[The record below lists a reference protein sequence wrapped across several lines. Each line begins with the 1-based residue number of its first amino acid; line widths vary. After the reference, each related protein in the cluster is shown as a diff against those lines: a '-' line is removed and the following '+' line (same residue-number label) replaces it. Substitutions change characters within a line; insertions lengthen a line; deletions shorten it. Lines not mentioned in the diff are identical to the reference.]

1 MRAKGQ
7 VAMPKT
13 PSKSPCPKSA
23 CRKLVLE
30 LSKSKGAALSGS
42 APKLATQTEEV
53 VPAGNGDM
61 RIKRLQPVV
70 DASGLDKVGGP
81 EVVKKH
87 MMPSSFAGGLCCMT
101 EDFHDAVAVSQVHG
115 SPDIFTT
122 FACDPEW
129 PERIET
135 LEHGQKAVD
144 GADITIQI
152 HQMKLLDYLHT
163 IRTGQVFG
171 TVLAV
176 VHTVEFQKT
185 GVPHA
190 HILVWQEKNDDQ
202 APALADVD
210 PDACTA
216 APANSVEA
224 AVAQPA
230 RLNRIATTAAAASTI
245 S

>member
-1 MRAKGQ
+1 
-7 VAMPKT
+7 
-13 PSKSPCPKSA
+13 
-23 CRKLVLE
+23 
-30 LSKSKGAALSGS
+30 
-42 APKLATQTEEV
+42 
-53 VPAGNGDM
+53 M

-171 TVLAV
+171 TVLAGTMPSTFSSSNSFFLT
-176 VHTVEFQKT
+176 HMSYFSCFTFT
-185 GVPHA
+185 LLLSSCPHRGVP
-190 HILVWQEKNDDQ
+190 ENGG
-202 APALADVD
+202 APCTYPCLAG
-210 PDACTA
+210 
-216 APANSVEA
+216 EE
-224 AVAQPA
+224 
-230 RLNRIATTAAAASTI
+230 R
-245 S
+245 

>member
-1 MRAKGQ
+1 
-7 VAMPKT
+7 
-13 PSKSPCPKSA
+13 
-23 CRKLVLE
+23 
-30 LSKSKGAALSGS
+30 
-42 APKLATQTEEV
+42 
-53 VPAGNGDM
+53 M

-87 MMPSSFAGGLCCMT
+87 MMPSSFA
-101 EDFHDAVAVSQVHG
+101 
-115 SPDIFTT
+115 
-122 FACDPEW
+122 EW

>member
-1 MRAKGQ
+1 MH
-7 VAMPKT
+7 
-13 PSKSPCPKSA
+13 
-23 CRKLVLE
+23 
-30 LSKSKGAALSGS
+30 
-42 APKLATQTEEV
+42 
-53 VPAGNGDM
+53 
-61 RIKRLQPVV
+61 IKRLQPVV
-70 DASGLDKVGGP
+70 DAAVLDKVGGP
-81 EVVKKH
+81 EVVKKN
-87 MMPSSFAGGLCCMT
+87 MMPSSFAGGLRCMT

-129 PERIET
+129 PEIIET

-163 IRTGQVFG
+163 IRIGQVFG

-176 VHTVEFQKT
+176 VHTVQFQKT

-210 PDACTA
+210 PYACTA
-216 APANSVEA
+216 ALANSAEA
-224 AVAQPA
+224 VLPQPA
-230 RLNRIATTAAAASTI
+230 RLNMIATTAAAASTI

>member
-1 MRAKGQ
+1 
-7 VAMPKT
+7 
-13 PSKSPCPKSA
+13 
-23 CRKLVLE
+23 
-30 LSKSKGAALSGS
+30 
-42 APKLATQTEEV
+42 
-53 VPAGNGDM
+53 M

-87 MMPSSFAGGLCCMT
+87 MMPSSFA
-101 EDFHDAVAVSQVHG
+101 
-115 SPDIFTT
+115 
-122 FACDPEW
+122 EW

-185 GVPHA
+185 GCPM
-190 HILVWQEKNDDQ
+190 HISLFGRRRTMIRALHLLMLIQMLVLLHL
-202 APALADVD
+202 P
-210 PDACTA
+210 TA
-216 APANSVEA
+216 RKRRLLSQLGLTGLPLLLLLH
-224 AVAQPA
+224 QPFHKTM
-230 RLNRIATTAAAASTI
+230 IGP
-245 S
+245 